1 MLRFSSLGGELRG
14 GTKIMKQIKNY
25 ETDQSVGKRMR
36 LQPEVCFA
44 CQGCSEEQFNRIVA
58 ILFIGV
64 GIYYS
69 IIINN

>member
-1 MLRFSSLGGELRG
+1 MIQPKPCYGSHPSGRVKRRH
-14 GTKIMKQIKNY
+14 KNY
-25 ETDQSVGKRMR
+25 ETDQNVGKRMR

>member
-1 MLRFSSLGGELRG
+1 
-14 GTKIMKQIKNY
+14 
-25 ETDQSVGKRMR
+25 MR
-36 LQPEVCFA
+36 LQSEVCFA
-44 CQGCSEEQFNRIVA
+44 CHGCSVEQFNRIVA

>member
-1 MLRFSSLGGELRG
+1 
-14 GTKIMKQIKNY
+14 
-25 ETDQSVGKRMR
+25 MR

-44 CQGCSEEQFNRIVA
+44 CQGWREEQFNRLVA

>member
-1 MLRFSSLGGELRG
+1 
-14 GTKIMKQIKNY
+14 
-25 ETDQSVGKRMR
+25 MR

-44 CQGCSEEQFNRIVA
+44 YQGCSEEQFNRIVA

>member
-1 MLRFSSLGGELRG
+1 
-14 GTKIMKQIKNY
+14 MKQIKVLVSACACN
-25 ETDQSVGKRMR
+25 QK
-36 LQPEVCFA
+36 FA
-44 CQGCSEEQFNRIVA
+44 LLVKGCSEEQFNRIVA

>member
-1 MLRFSSLGGELRG
+1 
-14 GTKIMKQIKNY
+14 MKQIKNY

-44 CQGCSEEQFNRIVA
+44 CQGCREEQFNRIVA